1 MTTPRDTTRNYFQPA
16 KASKPKRKGI
26 RRMSTKKAKELAQ
39 YTRLRAEFMAKRP
52 ICEVCHKAKSTEC
65 HHKAGRGKNYLAV
78 ETWLSVCGACHR
90 QIHNRPGEARASGWL
105 K

>member
-26 RRMSTKKAKELAQ
+26 RRMSAKKARELKE
-39 YTRLRAEFMAKRP
+39 YTRLRAEFMAARPVCERCEKR
-52 ICEVCHKAKSTEC
+52 ASTEC
-65 HHKAGRGKNYLAV
+65 HHKAKRGINYLVV
-78 ETWLSVCGACHR
+78 ETWAALCHKCH
-90 QIHNRPGEARASGWL
+90 QWIHENQGTARASGWL

>member
-26 RRMSTKKAKELAQ
+26 RRMSPKKAKELAQ
-39 YTRLRAEFMAKRP
+39 YTRLRELFMANNPTCAVCKRAP
-52 ICEVCHKAKSTEC
+52 STEL
-65 HHKAGRGKNYLAV
+65 HHREGRGKNYLNTATFV
-78 ETWLSVCGACHR
+78 PTCSACHKD
-90 QIHNRPGEARASGWL
+90 IHNRPGQARAAGWL